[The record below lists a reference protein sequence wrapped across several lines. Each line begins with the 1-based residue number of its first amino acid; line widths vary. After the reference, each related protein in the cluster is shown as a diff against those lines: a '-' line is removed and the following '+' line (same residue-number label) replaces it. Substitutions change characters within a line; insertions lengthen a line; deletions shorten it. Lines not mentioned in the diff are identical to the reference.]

1 MLSHFHLILERNGQ
15 TDRLTDLP
23 YQCRASVTRAILQRH
38 INCIIIII
46 ILPWD
51 KIPWLCKEGMLKWT
65 IFRLVVKQKVVVQ
78 LNYKMKPLHRH
89 RNTLNK
95 NKSWRTS
102 PEDADISLR
111 WLNNWRASSLS
122 VFRPPLR
129 RTFGY
134 LAVVRVAAIS
144 AAALA
149 LWAEHSTKQET
160 GLPVCHGISEILS
173 GRFPSLRQCDMGP
186 LAVRLQECH
195 LREMLSIQRHYSAK
209 AEFCDWCGLF
219 VCRSVCEQDNTRTRN
234 LQMSTKRGRHGQL
247 RGTDIVSMKY

>member
-1 MLSHFHLILERNGQ
+1 M
-15 TDRLTDLP
+15 
-23 YQCRASVTRAILQRH
+23 VVQRRYAE
-38 INCIIIII
+38 
-46 ILPWD
+46 L
-51 KIPWLCKEGMLKWT
+51 LKWT

-149 LWAEHSTKQET
+149 SWAEHSTKQA
-160 GLPVCHGISEILS
+160 
-173 GRFPSLRQCDMGP
+173 
-186 LAVRLQECH
+186 AVRRVTVTRLACPFAMVLARYCQGVFRHCDSATWARWLFDYRNAIWEKCC
-195 LREMLSIQRHYSAK
+195 RYSVITQPRRSSAIDAVCSSVVLSVSRITHERVTYR
-209 AEFCDWCGLF
+209 
-219 VCRSVCEQDNTRTRN
+219 CRPNVVGMDNYEVQT
-234 LQMSTKRGRHGQL
+234 
-247 RGTDIVSMKY
+247 

>member
-1 MLSHFHLILERNGQ
+1 M
-15 TDRLTDLP
+15 
-23 YQCRASVTRAILQRH
+23 VVQRRYAE
-38 INCIIIII
+38 
-46 ILPWD
+46 L
-51 KIPWLCKEGMLKWT
+51 LKWT

-144 AAALA
+144 AAAPA
-149 LWAEHSTKQET
+149 ASQAKGSTQET
-160 GLPVCHGISEILS
+160 AVVHVTVTFLTAVE
-173 GRFPSLRQCDMGP
+173 
-186 LAVRLQECH
+186 LASFRRGVSVRATESTDA
-195 LREMLSIQRHYSAK
+195 R
-209 AEFCDWCGLF
+209 WLF
-219 VCRSVCEQDNTRTRN
+219 TRTPA
-234 LQMSTKRGRHGQL
+234 H
-247 RGTDIVSMKY
+247 